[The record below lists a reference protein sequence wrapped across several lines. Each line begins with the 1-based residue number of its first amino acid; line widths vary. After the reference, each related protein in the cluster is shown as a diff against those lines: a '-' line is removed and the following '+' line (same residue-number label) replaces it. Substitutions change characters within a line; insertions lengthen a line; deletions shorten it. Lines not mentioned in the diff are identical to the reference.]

1 VSERLHRVAE
11 LYEGAAAELE
21 RAARHAR
28 LASDLFAGREVPR
41 GAAHA
46 LAAEGHALSARE
58 AMEEA
63 AKLHASAS
71 RLPDDEAAR

>member
-1 VSERLHRVAE
+1 MSERLRRVAD
-11 LYEGAAAELE
+11 LYERSSSELE

-41 GAAHA
+41 CAAHA
-46 LAAEGHALSARE
+46 LAAEGHVVSARE

-71 RLPDDEAAR
+71 RLPDDGAAE

>member
-1 VSERLHRVAE
+1 
-11 LYEGAAAELE
+11 
-21 RAARHAR
+21 

>member
-1 VSERLHRVAE
+1 VSERLQRVTA
-11 LYEGAAAELE
+11 LYERSSAELE

-28 LASDLFAGREVPR
+28 LASDLFAAREVPR

-46 LAAEGHALSARE
+46 LAAEGHVVSARQ

-63 AKLHASAS
+63 AQLHSSAS
-71 RLPDDEAAR
+71 RLPDDGAGE

>member
-1 VSERLHRVAE
+1 VAQ
-11 LYEGAAAELE
+11 LYERSSAELE

-28 LASDLFAGREVPR
+28 LASELFVGREVPR

-46 LAAEGHALSARE
+46 LAAEGHAVSARE

-71 RLPDDEAAR
+71 RLPGDEAAG